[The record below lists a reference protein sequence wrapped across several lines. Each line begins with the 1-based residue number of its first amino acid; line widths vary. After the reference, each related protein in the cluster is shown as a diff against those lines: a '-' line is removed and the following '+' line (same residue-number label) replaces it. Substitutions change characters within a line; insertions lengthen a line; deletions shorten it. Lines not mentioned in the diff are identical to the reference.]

1 LHCHFATARKL
12 AGIIFLFVAK
22 HGLSALNIGFGVD
35 SHAVALRISA
45 NWQWCARFLN
55 ACSRIH
61 SYSLTFLSLIK
72 MEDLFKKFVYTGV
85 GMVSTTLEKFQ
96 KSVEKLVDEDKL
108 SQEEGKKLVDDL
120 FKNTESKREE
130 FETKLKKVVE
140 EVMVRMNLATQTQI
154 HELQDRLA
162 VIETKLGIEVPEK
175 KEDSKSKKKA
185 PAKKAAEAVAAEA

>member
-1 LHCHFATARKL
+1 
-12 AGIIFLFVAK
+12 
-22 HGLSALNIGFGVD
+22 
-35 SHAVALRISA
+35 
-45 NWQWCARFLN
+45 
-55 ACSRIH
+55 
-61 SYSLTFLSLIK
+61 

-85 GMVSTTLEKFQ
+85 GMVSSSLEKFQ

-140 EVMVRMNLATQTQI
+140 EVMVRMNLATQTQL

-175 KEDSKSKKKA
+175 KEDAKSKKKA
-185 PAKKAAEAVAAEA
+185 PSKK

>member
-1 LHCHFATARKL
+1 
-12 AGIIFLFVAK
+12 
-22 HGLSALNIGFGVD
+22 
-35 SHAVALRISA
+35 
-45 NWQWCARFLN
+45 
-55 ACSRIH
+55 
-61 SYSLTFLSLIK
+61 

-85 GMVSTTLEKFQ
+85 GMVSSSLEKFQ

-140 EVMVRMNLATQTQI
+140 EVMVRMNLATQTQL

-175 KEDSKSKKKA
+175 KEDAKSKKKA
-185 PAKKAAEAVAAEA
+185 PSKKAAEAVTAEA